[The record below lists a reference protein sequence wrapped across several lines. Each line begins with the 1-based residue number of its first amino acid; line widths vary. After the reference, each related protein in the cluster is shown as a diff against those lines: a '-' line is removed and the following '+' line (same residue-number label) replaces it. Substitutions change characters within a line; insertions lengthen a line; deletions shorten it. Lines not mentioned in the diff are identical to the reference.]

1 MSRCLIVVVL
11 RHLRLM
17 FSLRK
22 KKKRTVVEPLEGF
35 DHFSLSSDGFSS
47 SIYLSIYLSVV
58 VVVVVVLDR
67 LTDVRQAERKGKRKK
82 KRKKKIST
90 MIIITSFFLRSV
102 RMISR
107 NNLPFVVFI
116 LGFFSLNFVY
126 SDLTRHVTI
135 LGALTTFEHVKIL
148 NEQTNRSYSL
158 STNTNLYLSSQS
170 FLLDTNPLLIA
181 IKLCELGFA
190 SHAKSIIAGRGFD
203 GNDLTLTAISYVS
216 DFYHIPILTIA
227 SRENLFSDKVKTKTK
242 TRRNKKRFEYLTF
255 FFIFRRC
262 TITSFD

>member
-1 MSRCLIVVVL
+1 M
-11 RHLRLM
+11 
-17 FSLRK
+17 
-22 KKKRTVVEPLEGF
+22 
-35 DHFSLSSDGFSS
+35 
-47 SIYLSIYLSVV
+47 
-58 VVVVVVLDR
+58 LDK
-67 LTDVRQAERKGKRKK
+67 QKEKEKRKK

-107 NNLPFVVFI
+107 KNWPFVVFI
-116 LGFFSLNFVY
+116 LGFSSLNFVY

-190 SHAKSIIAGRGFD
+190 SHAKSIIAGRGLD

-216 DFYHIPILTIA
+216 DFYHIPILTVA
-227 SRENLFSDKVKTKTK
+227 SRENLFSDKVKSK
-242 TRRNKKRFEYLTF
+242 TRKKSKRLTF

-262 TITSFD
+262 TITLFD